1 MHYYHLLEFPSV
13 LRNRESLKN
22 DNFSLLVFFTI
33 PLKLLRPSDGIIM
46 LLHERL
52 GHLWLRVMAIF
63 DQEVDNFKT
72 LIQALD

>member
-1 MHYYHLLEFPSV
+1 
-13 LRNRESLKN
+13 
-22 DNFSLLVFFTI
+22 
-33 PLKLLRPSDGIIM
+33 M